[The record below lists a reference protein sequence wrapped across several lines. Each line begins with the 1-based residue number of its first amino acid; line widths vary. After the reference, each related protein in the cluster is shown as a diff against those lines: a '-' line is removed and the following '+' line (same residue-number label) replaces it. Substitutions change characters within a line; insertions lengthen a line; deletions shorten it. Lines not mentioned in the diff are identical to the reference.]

1 MNSKRLPILLL
12 TLILTTA
19 FGVRLYG
26 VTWGLPYEYYPDE
39 AKIVSGALRFGTGD
53 LNPHRFDY
61 PSLLF
66 YLLFSLYAIYASI
79 GLIAGY
85 FQNVADVAV
94 SYFIDPTM
102 FYLIGRTFVALLGT
116 ATVGLVGIIG
126 TRFYN
131 PKVGIVAACFFAFI
145 SGHALYSH
153 YVVTDVP
160 MAFFVMLSFLFAVLI
175 YLNGKRR
182 DYILA
187 GIFAGLATSTKY
199 PAAIIIVT
207 LYTAHIL
214 RGIEQQRAL
223 RTIFLDSNI
232 VLAFVLSVFA
242 FIAASPFII
251 LDFKTFNF
259 SLSCLASQSAIG
271 EPWRED
277 INTYLDVFTLFLPD
291 GMGVTLEVL
300 GLAGLCY
307 SIYHWS
313 KKELLLISFP
323 ILYYAVMG
331 KSPFSSTRYWLV
343 VLPFLCIFASRLFMD
358 VIDRISI
365 KRKLYSIVA
374 PLAVLLII
382 SQSLYRS
389 ISLGYTLTQKDTRT
403 IAKEWIEENIPPHSK
418 IALDRYSPP
427 LIPDGESFLGT
438 FNDEDAAEESSEFYT
453 AHDYYKYVR
462 EFFRGT
468 SYSITNGKYVKMAY
482 ERTSPSKVT
491 YKLKKFPTIGLH
503 PSSFYRGNG
512 FEYIV
517 LGVYPYLGLEKYF
530 PETAKNYSSIA
541 EEYELIKEIRPE
553 RCTGPVIKIY
563 RLIPK

>member
-1 MNSKRLPILLL
+1 MNSKRLTILLL

-116 ATVGLVGIIG
+116 VTVGLAGIVG
-126 TRFYN
+126 TRLYN
-131 PKVGIVAACFFAFI
+131 PKIGIVAACFFAFT
-145 SGHALYSH
+145 SGHVQYSH
-153 YVVTDVP
+153 YAVTDVP
-160 MAFFVMLSFLFAVLI
+160 MTFFVMSSFLFAVLI

-199 PAAIIIVT
+199 PAAAIMVA
-207 LYTAHIL
+207 LCTAHIL
-214 RGIEQQRAL
+214 RGIEQKRTL

-259 SLSCLASQSAIG
+259 SLSCLASQSAVG

-277 INTYLDVFTLFLPD
+277 IGTYLGVFTRFLPD
-291 GMGVTLEVL
+291 GMGVVLEVL
-300 GLAGLCY
+300 GLAGVCY

-323 ILYYAVMG
+323 VVYYAVMG
-331 KSPFSSTRYWLV
+331 KSPFSSTRYWIV
-343 VLPFLCIFASRLFMD
+343 ILPFLCIFASRLFVD
-358 VIDRISI
+358 VIDRIFI

-403 IAKEWIEENIPPHSK
+403 IAKEWIEENIPPYSK
-418 IALDRYSPP
+418 IALERYSPP
-427 LIPDGESFLGT
+427 LKPDSESFLGT
-438 FNDEDAAEESSEFYT
+438 FNDEDTSEESSEFYT
-453 AHDYYKYVR
+453 AHNYYKAVR
-462 EFFRGT
+462 KFFKST

-482 ERTSPSKVT
+482 EQISPFTIT
-491 YKLKKFPTIGLH
+491 YRLKKFSVIGIH
-503 PSSFYRGNG
+503 PASFYREHK
-512 FEYIV
+512 FEYVV
-517 LGVYPYLGLEKYF
+517 LGFYPYLEFERYF
-530 PETAKNYSSIA
+530 PETAKNYVSITA
-541 EEYELIKEIRPE
+541 EYELIKEILPQKG
-553 RCTGPVIKIY
+553 TGPVIEVY